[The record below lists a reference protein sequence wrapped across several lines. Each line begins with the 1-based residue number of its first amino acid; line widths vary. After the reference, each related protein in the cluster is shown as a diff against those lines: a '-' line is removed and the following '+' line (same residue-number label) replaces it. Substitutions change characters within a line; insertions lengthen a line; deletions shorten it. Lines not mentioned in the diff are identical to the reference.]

1 MTPPEPSS
9 TSIVANGGW
18 TEVKC
23 RRKPKAD
30 LFRMLAI
37 LWCFPSGGAVLILAM
52 TSFSIEGGSALV
64 ALASVPLEAWLAA
77 TLLLAHPPFFW
88 LARHYRRCE
97 AEREET
103 LLEPVPAPDL
113 RKLH

>member
-52 TSFSIEGGSALV
+52 ARFSVGGGSALA
-64 ALASVPLEAWLAA
+64 ALASVPLEVWLAA
-77 TLLLAHPPFFW
+77 ALLLAHPVFFW